1 MRDMNQSPVILSG
14 MFASQSGANMES
26 KDPVTSAS
34 FFAAD
39 ARRSLRAVE
48 GEFRDK
54 TLQASERMGSF
65 DCARLRFANSHF
77 AQDDSGLL

>member
-1 MRDMNQSPVILSG
+1 MNQSPVILSG

-26 KDPVTSAS
+26 KDPASAS